1 MNEQATA
8 DIRELTAEE
17 MECTTGGFLFLLV
30 GAAAFGT
37 GFFAGYGAVRL
48 AQDLSD

>member
-1 MNEQATA
+1 MNEQSTA

-17 MECTTGGFLFLLV
+17 MEAAAGGFLFLLV

-37 GFFAGYGAVRL
+37 GFLAGYGAVRL